1 MKADLPVVL
10 PEGNTELRIG
20 KSKNR
25 KWAEISQHKPAT
37 TNLALKEI
45 SAGRI
50 SDNVWYRFRETMG
63 DNKRNEYAEKK
74 EKNLWLSTKKR
85 FWAV

>member
-10 PEGNTELRIG
+10 PEENTELRMG
-20 KSKNR
+20 KSTNR
-25 KWAEISQHKPAT
+25 KWAEIRNITSYNI
-37 TNLALKEI
+37 NLALKEI

-63 DNKRNEYAEKK
+63 DNKRNEYAEEKK
-74 EKNLWLSTKKR
+74 NFRLSTKKR
-85 FWAV
+85 FWE